1 MITFAKLGRVRA
13 ALLDEGGGERHDE
26 GMNSP
31 FALCICEI
39 IS

>member
-1 MITFAKLGRVRA
+1 MINLDKLRHALA
-13 ALLDEGGGERHDE
+13 AVLDEGGGERHDE
-26 GMNSP
+26 VMTRP